1 MTGKS
6 LSIAANTDVQ
16 WTEEKVALL
25 KRTICKEA
33 TNDEFQLFLGVCQR
47 RKLDPFARQIYAVKR
62 WDAVSRREIMTP
74 QISID
79 GQRLVAERTGQY
91 LGQEGPYWCGEDGIW
106 KEVWLSEEPPAA
118 AKVLVY
124 KRGFEKGI
132 PAVAH
137 YHEYAQRKQD
147 GSVTKMWQ
155 ERAAGQLA
163 KCAESLALRKAF
175 PEDLS
180 GLYTIEEHPVP
191 VIDVPQAT
199 PARNH
204 IAETLRAFNK
214 SLETPTGGGLNAEP
228 LPLAETMI
236 PEGHFRGIRLKDRPI
251 EKWAVYAHEL
261 ARGIEDGRISPEHSA
276 GANVIINLIERY
288 IGDDSQHGSDT
299 EAKRPEGGAA
309 DA

>member
-16 WTEEKVALL
+16 WSEEKVALL
-25 KRTICKEA
+25 KRTICKDA
-33 TNDEFQLFLGVCQR
+33 SNDEFQLFLGVCQR

-62 WDAVSRREIMTP
+62 WDATQRREIMQP

-79 GQRLVAERTGQY
+79 GQRLVAERTGRY
-91 LGQEGPYWCGEDGIW
+91 LGQEGPWWCGGDGVWREI
-106 KEVWLSEEPPAA
+106 WLSEEPPAA

-147 GSVTKMWQ
+147 GTLTKMWA
-155 ERAAGQLA
+155 ERGAGQLA

-180 GLYTIEEHPVP
+180 GLYTIEEFPP
-191 VIDVPQAT
+191 EEKLTIP
-199 PARNH
+199 
-204 IAETLRAFNK
+204 EKLRAFSK
-214 SLETPTGGGLNAEP
+214 SLETPSGGGLNAE
-228 LPLAETMI
+228 AMCFEETLI
-236 PEGHFRGIRLKDRPI
+236 PEGHFRGIRLKDRPK
-251 EKWAVYAHEL
+251 EKWISYAGEL
-261 ARGIEDGRISPEHSA
+261 VLGMQNGSILPEHQASA
-276 GANVIINLIERY
+276 NNIVNLIERY
-288 IGDDSQHGSDT
+288 VGGSKHSSDT
-299 EAKRPEGGAA
+299 QSEGTPSSTGNTRR
-309 DA
+309 DNP